1 MDANIN
7 IKIPEKLLWTKDNVN
22 GLKESETL
30 TYGTFLLNK
39 LPIYTEWDYLIQNL
53 PQAMVDKYLGKG
65 QKKVACWA
73 TREGIVVDGKS
84 FDESS
89 KN

>member
-7 IKIPEKLLWTKDNVN
+7 VKIPKKLLWTTENVN
-22 GLKESETL
+22 GLAENEEF

-53 PQAMVDKYLGKG
+53 PQEMIDKYLGKN

-73 TREGIVVDGKS
+73 TREGIVVDGKP
-84 FDESS
+84 FNAE
-89 KN
+89 N